1 MLGIVLEYDVP
12 SVSPGRHCGGGLSM
26 TAEKRLPFASDYQQ
40 GAHPRILE
48 RLAAANMEANAGYGT
63 DVHSEHAREFIRDA
77 CGAPQAEVHF
87 LVGGTQA
94 NAVTIDALLAPWQG
108 VVAADSGH
116 VSVHEAGAIEAC
128 GHKVIQL
135 PERDGKL
142 GAADVD
148 ALATSWEQD
157 ENRDHMVMPGPVYIS
172 QPTEYGTLYSLE
184 ELTALRT
191 ACDAH
196 GMRLYVDGA
205 RLAYALSAP
214 GNDVALADLA
224 RLADAFY
231 IGGTKCGA
239 LLGEAVVF
247 PKPGTCPHFFTLV
260 KQHGALLAKGMVAGI
275 QFETL
280 FDDGLYLQIG
290 QIAVE
295 QAGRIAR
302 AFGDAGCELMYPQQT
317 NQVFVALDEKR
328 YATLS
333 ARVEMSFWE
342 HLADSR
348 TAVRLA
354 TSWATVDEDVDELV
368 ALLRD

>member
-1 MLGIVLEYDVP
+1 
-12 SVSPGRHCGGGLSM
+12 M

-63 DVHSEHAREFIRDA
+63 DAHSEHAREFIRDA

-135 PERDGKL
+135 PEQDGKL
-142 GAADVD
+142 DAADVD
-148 ALATSWEQD
+148 ALAKSWEHD
-157 ENRDHMVMPGPVYIS
+157 ENHDHMVMPGLVYIS
-172 QPTEYGTLYSLE
+172 QPTEYGTLYSVE
-184 ELTALRT
+184 ELTALRA
-191 ACDAH
+191 ACDAR

-214 GNDVALADLA
+214 GNDVTLSDLA
-224 RLADAFY
+224 HLTDAFF
-231 IGGTKCGA
+231 GGTKCGA

-280 FDDGLYLQIG
+280 FDEGLYLRIG
-290 QIAVE
+290 TKAVE
-295 QAGRIAR
+295 QAGRIAH
-302 AFGDAGCELMYPQQT
+302 ALDDVGCELLHPQQT

-342 HLADSR
+342 RLADGR

-354 TSWATVDEDVDELV
+354 TSWASSDEDVDALV

>member
-1 MLGIVLEYDVP
+1 
-12 SVSPGRHCGGGLSM
+12 M

-116 VSVHEAGAIEAC
+116 VSIHEAGAIEAC

-214 GNDVALADLA
+214 GNDVTLPDLA
-224 RLADAFY
+224 RLTDAFY

-290 QIAVE
+290 QKAVE
-295 QAGRIAR
+295 QAGRIAH

-328 YATLS
+328 YARLS
-333 ARVEMSFWE
+333 GRVEMSFWE

-354 TSWATVDEDVDELV
+354 TSWATADEDVDELL

>member
-1 MLGIVLEYDVP
+1 
-12 SVSPGRHCGGGLSM
+12 
-26 TAEKRLPFASDYQQ
+26 
-40 GAHPRILE
+40 
-48 RLAAANMEANAGYGT
+48 
-63 DVHSEHAREFIRDA
+63 
-77 CGAPQAEVHF
+77 
-87 LVGGTQA
+87 
-94 NAVTIDALLAPWQG
+94 
-108 VVAADSGH
+108 
-116 VSVHEAGAIEAC
+116 
-128 GHKVIQL
+128 
-135 PERDGKL
+135 
-142 GAADVD
+142 
-148 ALATSWEQD
+148 
-157 ENRDHMVMPGPVYIS
+157 MPGPVYIS

-214 GNDVALADLA
+214 GNDVTLPDLA
-224 RLADAFY
+224 RLTDAFY

-280 FDDGLYLQIG
+280 LGEGLYLQIG
-290 QIAVE
+290 QRAVV

-328 YATLS
+328 YARLS
-333 ARVEMSFWE
+333 GRVEMSFWE
-342 HLADSR
+342 RLADGR
-348 TAVRLA
+348 AAVRLA